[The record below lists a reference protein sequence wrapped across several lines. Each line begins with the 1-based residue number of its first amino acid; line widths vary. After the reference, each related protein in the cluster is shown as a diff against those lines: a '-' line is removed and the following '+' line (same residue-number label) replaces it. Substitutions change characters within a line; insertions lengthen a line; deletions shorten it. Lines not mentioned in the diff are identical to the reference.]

1 MGRFKK
7 IVSLLCLLIIVSTIC
22 ILYETSDDIVTHRFC
37 AYGNVYVEF
46 QQGSKIW
53 GTTFL
58 NEDGKPVKCTEDDV
72 QEHTSLQKDSI

>member
-1 MGRFKK
+1 
-7 IVSLLCLLIIVSTIC
+7 
-22 ILYETSDDIVTHRFC
+22 
-37 AYGNVYVEF
+37 VEF